1 MGRRSSLSHT
11 PLSHTPLSYTQAL
24 EPLIGRA
31 FGAHLSSAEEK
42 AHGAG
47 VGTAARGWV
56 EFATGVADGTGSTG
70 VTDGGR
76 KSPIVSLESLWDGI
90 ETMLLLLLLLLRHT
104 LAAAAAAHTCCCCCC
119 THLLYARTH
128 TSLFLC
134 R

>member
-11 PLSHTPLSYTQAL
+11 PLSHTQAL

-90 ETMLLLLLLLLRHT
+90 ETMLLLLQKIWRILWCCTLLRMLGMT
-104 LAAAAAAHTCCCCCC
+104 GQSCVSI
-119 THLLYARTH
+119 RTR
-128 TSLFLC
+128 LFVFNRFLESIKP
-134 R
+134 